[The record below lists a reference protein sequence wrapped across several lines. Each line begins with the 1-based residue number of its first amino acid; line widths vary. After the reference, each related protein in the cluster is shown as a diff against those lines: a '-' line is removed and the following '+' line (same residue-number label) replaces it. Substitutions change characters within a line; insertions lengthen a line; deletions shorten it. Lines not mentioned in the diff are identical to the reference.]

1 MYPAGFNAPTAEV
14 AQLAEEAGKFGGL
27 YATHLRDEAEKLI
40 PSIEEAAE
48 IGRAGGVAVVL
59 SHHKVTGKHNWG
71 GTKMSLKRIEQL
83 AEGQTIHFDVYP
95 YIASATALMID
106 RISVAEKVLIVAS
119 DKHPRTAG
127 WYLKDIAEEWGMT
140 EVQAAEE
147 LLPAQAI
154 YFAMHED
161 DVRRVLMHP
170 RAMVGSDGI
179 PGTDAP
185 HPRLWGTFPRVLG
198 YYARQE
204 GLFPLEAA
212 VHKMTGHTAGVFG
225 FKDRGVLRAGA
236 YADITVFDPETILD
250 RATFEKPTTPSD
262 GITHVLVGGDLILE
276 NGRQT
281 AARPGRLVSRE
292 GVL

>member
-1 MYPAGFNAPTAEV
+1 M
-14 AQLAEEAGKFGGL
+14 AEEAGKFGGL
-27 YATHLRDEAEKLI
+27 YATHLRYEAEKLI

-140 EVQAAEE
+140 EVQAAE
-147 LLPAQAI
+147 
-154 YFAMHED
+154 
-161 DVRRVLMHP
+161 
-170 RAMVGSDGI
+170 
-179 PGTDAP
+179 
-185 HPRLWGTFPRVLG
+185 
-198 YYARQE
+198 
-204 GLFPLEAA
+204 
-212 VHKMTGHTAGVFG
+212 
-225 FKDRGVLRAGA
+225 
-236 YADITVFDPETILD
+236 
-250 RATFEKPTTPSD
+250 
-262 GITHVLVGGDLILE
+262 
-276 NGRQT
+276 
-281 AARPGRLVSRE
+281 
-292 GVL
+292 